1 MELSDTYL
9 DLENKL
15 KDGKITPMEFVEE
28 YNRRMDD
35 EEEKHDHEFRP
46 HEHI

>member
-28 YNRRMDD
+28 YNRRMD
-35 EEEKHDHEFRP
+35 EEEKHDHELGAD
-46 HEHI
+46 EHI